1 MVAGFGLF
9 EEFVLVVVFLEEFL
23 DGFFVRVGAEMK
35 GEGIQNSE
43 IWSKKTTQIFE
54 FPAKIQHSNP
64 PKKYQVLISHVLVI
78 VK

>member
-35 GEGIQNSE
+35 GEGFE
-43 IWSKKTTQIFE
+43 ILKFGQKK
-54 FPAKIQHSNP
+54 KITC
-64 PKKYQVLISHVLVI
+64 I
-78 VK
+78 